1 MSEEDFE
8 EPAGESEAP
17 ELPRPRENAELV
29 GHGAAES
36 LLLSAYNSGRL
47 PHAWLIAGPKGVGK
61 ATLAYRFARFLLAE
75 PPAGG
80 LFSAP
85 HSKVLGADSLA
96 IAPEHPVFRQVA
108 SGGHPDL
115 LAVER
120 GWDAKRKRLRSEIVV
135 DDTRAIADFLHLTS
149 AQGGWRVV
157 IVDGAD
163 DMNRNAANA
172 LLKILEEP
180 PKRSVLLLTSESPG
194 RLLPTIRSRCR
205 LLHLKKLSEAIVS
218 EAIMRQSPGT
228 APADALALAQLAE
241 GSIGRALILV
251 ATDGLAI
258 HRDMYRLLGEIPR
271 IDTESL
277 YGFAE
282 RLARNDGQG
291 FRLLVELL
299 PGALT
304 RMIELALGQVGAT
317 PPAERETL
325 ARLASRRGLDQWVEV
340 WRKICHLFAAAEG
353 IELDRKQAVLNA
365 FFALEE
371 AAR

>member
-17 ELPRPRENAELV
+17 ELLLPRENAELV

-36 LLLSAYNSGRL
+36 LLLSAFNSGRL

-80 LFSAP
+80 LFGAP
-85 HSKVLGADSLA
+85 PKADSLA
-96 IAPEHPVFRQVA
+96 IAPEHPVFRQVT

-135 DDTRAIADFLHLTS
+135 D
-149 AQGGWRVV
+149 
-157 IVDGAD
+157 GAD

-172 LLKILEEP
+172 LLKVLEEP

-205 LLHLKKLSEAIVS
+205 MLHLKKLPETIVS
-218 EAIMRQSPGT
+218 EAIMRQSPEL

-241 GSIGRALILV
+241 GSIGRALIL
-251 ATDGLAI
+251 AAMDGLAI

-271 IDTESL
+271 IDIESL

-282 RLARNDGQG
+282 RLARNEGQG
-291 FRLLVELL
+291 FRL
-299 PGALT
+299 
-304 RMIELALGQVGAT
+304 
-317 PPAERETL
+317 
-325 ARLASRRGLDQWVEV
+325 
-340 WRKICHLFAAAEG
+340 
-353 IELDRKQAVLNA
+353 
-365 FFALEE
+365 
-371 AAR
+371 

>member
-17 ELPRPRENAELV
+17 ELPPPRENAELV
-29 GHGAAES
+29 GHAAAES
-36 LLLSAYNSGRL
+36 LLLSAFNSGRL

-80 LFSAP
+80 LFGAP
-85 HSKVLGADSLA
+85 PKADSLA

-135 DDTRAIADFLHLTS
+135 DDTRAIAAFLHLTS

-157 IVDGAD
+157 VVDGAD

-172 LLKILEEP
+172 LLKVLEEP

-205 LLHLKKLSEAIVS
+205 MLHLKKLSETIVS
-218 EAIMRQSPGT
+218 EAIMRQSPEL

-241 GSIGRALILV
+241 GSIGRALILA

-271 IDTESL
+271 IDIESL

-282 RLARNDGQG
+282 RLTRNEGQG

-304 RMIELALGQVGAT
+304 RMIELALGQGPAT

-325 ARLASRRGLDQWVEV
+325 ARLAARRGLDQWVEV
-340 WRKICHLFAAAEG
+340 WRKTCHLFAAAEG

>member
-17 ELPRPRENAELV
+17 ELPPPRENAELV
-29 GHGAAES
+29 GHSAAES
-36 LLLSAYNSGRL
+36 LLLSAFNSGRL

-80 LFSAP
+80 LFGAP
-85 HSKVLGADSLA
+85 PKADSLA

-135 DDTRAIADFLHLTS
+135 DDTRAIAAFLHLTS

-157 IVDGAD
+157 VVDGAD

-172 LLKILEEP
+172 LLKVLEEP

-205 LLHLKKLSEAIVS
+205 MLHLKKLSETIVS
-218 EAIMRQSPGT
+218 EAIMRQSPEL

-241 GSIGRALILV
+241 GSIGRALTL
-251 ATDGLAI
+251 AAMDGLAI
-258 HRDMYRLLGEIPR
+258 HRDMYRLLGEIPK

-282 RLARNDGQG
+282 RLARNEGQG
-291 FRLLVELL
+291 FHLLVELL

-304 RMIELALGQVGAT
+304 RMIELALGQGAST
-317 PPAERETL
+317 PPSERETL
-325 ARLASRRGLDQWVEV
+325 ARLAARRGLDQWVEV
-340 WRKICHLFAAAEG
+340 WRKICHLFASAEG

>member
-1 MSEEDFE
+1 MSEEDFD
-8 EPAGESEAP
+8 EPEIGGDEP
-17 ELPRPRENAELV
+17 ELPPPRENAALL
-29 GHGAAES
+29 GHESAES

-75 PPAGG
+75 APAGG
-80 LFSAP
+80 LFGP
-85 HSKVLGADSLA
+85 PPKADSLA
-96 IAPEHPVFRQVA
+96 IAPEHPVFRLVA
-108 SGGHPDL
+108 SGAHPDL

-120 GWDAKRKRLRSEIVV
+120 GWDAKRKRLRSEIVI

-149 AQGGWRVV
+149 SQGGWRVV
-157 IVDGAD
+157 VVDGAD

-205 LLHLKKLSEAIVS
+205 LLHLKKLPETIVS
-218 EAIMRQSPGT
+218 EAILRQSPELS
-228 APADALALAQLAE
+228 PADAQDLAQLAE
-241 GSIGRALILV
+241 GSIGRALIL
-251 ATDGLAI
+251 AAMDGLAV
-258 HRDMYRLLGEIPR
+258 HRDMIRLLGEIPK

-282 RLARNDGQG
+282 KLTRGEGQG
-291 FRLLVELL
+291 FRLLAELL

-304 RMIELALGQVGAT
+304 RMVELALGQGAATT
-317 PPAERETL
+317 PPAEREAL
-325 ARLASRRGLDQWVEV
+325 ARLAARRGLDQWVEV

-353 IELDRKQAVLNA
+353 IELDRKQVVLNV

>member
-29 GHGAAES
+29 GHAAAES

-80 LFSAP
+80 LFGGP
-85 HSKVLGADSLA
+85 PKADSLA
-96 IAPEHPVFRQVA
+96 IAPGHPVFRQVA

-135 DDTRAIADFLHLTS
+135 DDTRAIAAFLHLTS

-205 LLHLKKLSEAIVS
+205 MLHLKKLSETIVS
-218 EAIMRQSPGT
+218 EAIMRQNPEL

-241 GSIGRALILV
+241 GSIGRALILA

-271 IDTESL
+271 IDTELL

-304 RMIELALGQVGAT
+304 RMIELALGQGGAT
-317 PPAERETL
+317 PSAERETL

>member
-8 EPAGESEAP
+8 EPAGDSEGP
-17 ELPRPRENAELV
+17 ELPPPRENAELV
-29 GHGAAES
+29 GHDAAQS

-75 PPAGG
+75 QPVGG
-80 LFSAP
+80 LFGAP
-85 HSKVLGADSLA
+85 PKTDSLA
-96 IAPEHPVFRQVA
+96 IAADHPVYRLVA

-120 GWDAKRKRLRSEIVV
+120 GWDVKRKRLRSEIVV
-135 DDTRAIADFLHLTS
+135 DDTRAIAAFLHLTS

-157 IVDGAD
+157 IVDGAN

-172 LLKILEEP
+172 LLKVLEEP
-180 PKRSVLLLTSESPG
+180 PKRAVLLLTSESPG

-205 LLHLKKLSEAIVS
+205 MLHLKKLPETVVS
-218 EAIMRQSPGT
+218 EAIMRQSPDL
-228 APADALALAQLAE
+228 APVDALALAQLAE
-241 GSIGRALILV
+241 GSIGRALIL
-251 ATDGLAI
+251 AAMDGLAI
-258 HRDMYRLLGEIPR
+258 HRDMYRILGEIPR

-282 RLARNDGQG
+282 RLARGEGQG
-291 FRLLVELL
+291 FRLLAELL

-304 RMIELALGQVGAT
+304 RMIELALGQGAGT

-325 ARLASRRGLDQWVEV
+325 ARLAARRGLDQWVEV

-353 IELDRKQAVLNA
+353 IELDRKQVVVNA

>member
-1 MSEEDFE
+1 MSEEDIE
-8 EPAGESEAP
+8 EPAGEGEGP
-17 ELPRPRENAELV
+17 ELPPPRENAELV
-29 GHGAAES
+29 GHSAAES
-36 LLLSAYNSGRL
+36 LLLSAFNSERL

-75 PPAGG
+75 PPTGG
-80 LFSAP
+80 LFGAAP
-85 HSKVLGADSLA
+85 KADSLA
-96 IAPEHPVFRQVA
+96 IAPEHPVFRLVA
-108 SGGHPDL
+108 SGAHPDL

-120 GWDAKRKRLRSEIVV
+120 GWDPKRKRLRSEIVV
-135 DDTRAIADFLHLTS
+135 DDTRAIADFLHLTAS
-149 AQGGWRVV
+149 QGGWRVV

-172 LLKILEEP
+172 LLKVLEEP

-205 LLHLKKLSEAIVS
+205 LLHLKKLSETVVS
-218 EAIMRQSPGT
+218 EAIMRQSPEL
-228 APADALALAQLAE
+228 APADALALALLAE
-241 GSIGRALILV
+241 GSIGRALML
-251 ATDGLAI
+251 AAMDGLSI
-258 HRDMYRLLGEIPR
+258 HRDMYRLLGEIPK

-282 RLARNDGQG
+282 RLARNEGQG
-291 FRLLVELL
+291 FRLLAELL

-304 RMIELALGQVGAT
+304 RMIELALGQGAGS
-317 PPAERETL
+317 PPSERETL

-353 IELDRKQAVLNA
+353 IELDRKQVVLNA